1 MKVDK
6 SLLVGFTAGLGEL
19 NIAELRILAKHI
31 RDEKEKKL
39 KRLTESEELKKLV
52 SSYDEPIIQM
62 VAMPADT
69 NPKGSIF
76 GGWLMSL
83 MDLSAGYLAPKGKS
97 ATRAATD
104 IEFFKPVKVGDLV
117 SCRGYVLETGDTS
130 ATVHI
135 DVYVGNNKVAQ
146 GDFVNVAL
154 TKDGQVRS
162 IEDK

>member
-1 MKVDK
+1 MK
-6 SLLVGFTAGLGEL
+6 GEL
-19 NIAELRILAKHI
+19 
-31 RDEKEKKL
+31 
-39 KRLTESEELKKLV
+39 
-52 SSYDEPIIQM
+52 IIQM

-69 NPKGSIF
+69 NPEGSIF

-104 IEFFKPVKVGDLV
+104 IEFFKAVKVGDLV
-117 SCRGYVLETGDTS
+117 SCRGYILEIGDTS

-135 DVYVGNNKVAQ
+135 DVYVDDNKVAQ

-154 TKDGQVRS
+154 TENGKVRTIKD
-162 IEDK
+162 K

>member
-1 MKVDK
+1 MKK
-6 SLLVGFTAGLGEL
+6 TTIPTMLGEL
-19 NIAELRILAKHI
+19 
-31 RDEKEKKL
+31 
-39 KRLTESEELKKLV
+39 
-52 SSYDEPIIQM
+52 IIQM

-69 NPKGSIF
+69 NPEGSIF

-104 IEFFKPVKVGDLV
+104 IEFFKPVMVGNLV
-117 SCRGYVLETGDTS
+117 SCYGYVVAIGNTS

-135 DVYVGNNKVAQ
+135 DVYVDNNKVAQ

-154 TKDGQVRS
+154 TENGKVRTIKD
-162 IEDK
+162 K